1 MCRFCLSHV
10 LTLPPFALS
19 DSFCLHRQLESYY
32 TAGDANLDKNVDAF
46 SQAARTKLQATSGFS
61 PAAVYL
67 GFAHGDEGPNIWY
80 TPKKLAR
87 LSPLKKQ
94 WDPKQAFSNYNPVP
108 LA

>member
-1 MCRFCLSHV
+1 MCKSSLSRILTFPRFPS
-10 LTLPPFALS
+10 S
-19 DSFCLHRQLESYY
+19 NSFCFRQLESYY
-32 TAGDANLDKNVDAF
+32 TAGNADLDKNVEAF